1 VREKYPHDVKLV
13 FKNFPIPNHRF
24 SLKAAVAALAAAR
37 QQKFWE
43 FHDAL
48 FKNYNQLSDAKIKE
62 IVRTLGLDEAKFE
75 KQVKN
80 PAIIDHVSRDYR
92 EGEKLG
98 VRGTPTVFINGR
110 KVHNRSM
117 QNMEALI
124 EKELKTQ
131 AKEKKVP

>member
-1 VREKYPHDVKLV
+1 MREKYPHDVKLV

-62 IVRTLGLDEAKFE
+62 IVRTVGLDEAKFE
-75 KQVKN
+75 AQKKN
-80 PAIIDHVSRDYR
+80 PAIMNHIRQDYQ
-92 EGEKLG
+92 EGKKLG
-98 VRGTPTVFINGR
+98 VRGTPTVFINDR
-110 KVHNRSM
+110 RVHNRSM
-117 QNMEALI
+117 QNMEALV
-124 EKELKTQ
+124 EKELK
-131 AKEKKVP
+131 ARAGKDK